1 MCCCCCCS
9 MKQRNSSQQPQRD
22 QSFRSQNEK
31 WKKPFRSNTISR
43 TRYIV
48 FCTED
53 VHFEKKAKATKHIP
67 SPFVGVLVVIER
79 EKKSAFVCVCV
90 YIICVVVV
98 KKKSG
103 DAWDPHVCRFFAP
116 CKWKKKSLD
125 FLFGGHLEKKREK
138 GREKREIFL
147 REISSVL
154 LLSLVALLINSLERT
169 KAREIREEL

>member
-1 MCCCCCCS
+1 MCCCCCS

-53 VHFEKKAKATKHIP
+53 VNFEKKAKATKHIP
-67 SPFVGVLVVIER
+67 PPFVVVLVVIER
-79 EKKSAFVCVCV
+79 EKKSAFVCVCIYNV
-90 YIICVVVV
+90 LLL

-103 DAWDPHVCRFFAP
+103 DEWDPHVCRFLPANEKKNLIFFCFGRP
-116 CKWKKKSLD
+116 LWKKN
-125 FLFGGHLEKKREK
+125 EREK
-138 GREKREIFL
+138 GREKREIYS

-154 LLSLVALLINSLERT
+154 ILSLLAFLINSLERT
-169 KAREIREEL
+169 KEREIR

>member
-1 MCCCCCCS
+1 MCCCCCS

-53 VHFEKKAKATKHIP
+53 VNFEKKAKATKHIP
-67 SPFVGVLVVIER
+67 PPFVVVLVVIER
-79 EKKSAFVCVCV
+79 EKKSAFVCVCIYNV
-90 YIICVVVV
+90 LLL

-103 DAWDPHVCRFFAP
+103 DEWDPHVCRFLPANE
-116 CKWKKKSLD
+116 KKIWFSVWAAT
-125 FLFGGHLEKKREK
+125 FEKKREK
-138 GREKREIFL
+138 GREKREIYS

-154 LLSLVALLINSLERT
+154 ILSLLAFLINSLERT
-169 KAREIREEL
+169 KEREIR

>member
-1 MCCCCCCS
+1 MCCCCCS

-53 VHFEKKAKATKHIP
+53 VNFEKKAKATKHIP
-67 SPFVGVLVVIER
+67 PPFVVVLVVIER
-79 EKKSAFVCVCV
+79 EKKSAFVCVCIYNV
-90 YIICVVVV
+90 LLL
-98 KKKSG
+98 KKKSE
-103 DAWDPHVCRFFAP
+103 DEWDPHVCRFLPANE
-116 CKWKKKSLD
+116 KKIWFSSVL
-125 FLFGGHLEKKREK
+125 GGHFGKKTRERK
-138 GREKREIFL
+138 DERKEIYS

-154 LLSLVALLINSLERT
+154 RLSLLAFLINSLERT
-169 KAREIREEL
+169 KEREIR